1 MKTKLTQKQQVLTHL
16 KSHNSITSWDAII
29 EYGITRLSHHI
40 YCLRNDGY
48 IIPDE
53 RIKVS
58 VSKTSSTGQTGTF
71 NIYSIVGGEGI

>member
-1 MKTKLTQKQQVLTHL
+1 MKTKLTQKQQVLNHL
-16 KSHNSITSWDAII
+16 KSHNSITSWDAIM

-53 RIKVS
+53 RIKVKTRLGRETNI
-58 VSKTSSTGQTGTF
+58 SKYTLKDAL
-71 NIYSIVGGEGI
+71 

>member
-1 MKTKLTQKQQVLTHL
+1 M
-16 KSHNSITSWDAII
+16 

-53 RIKVS
+53 RIKVKTRLGRETNI
-58 VSKTSSTGQTGTF
+58 SKYTLRDA
-71 NIYSIVGGEGI
+71 V